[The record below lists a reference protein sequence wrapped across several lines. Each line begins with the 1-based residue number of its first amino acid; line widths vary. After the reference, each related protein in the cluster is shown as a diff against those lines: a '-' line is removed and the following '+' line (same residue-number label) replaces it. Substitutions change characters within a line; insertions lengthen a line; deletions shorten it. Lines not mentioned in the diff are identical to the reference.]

1 MRPKSA
7 AAPREAIRL
16 LALAGFNSGISHRSV
31 EPMLPKLAEEFATSV
46 SAVSIVMTTYAFAY
60 AAALLLQG
68 PLGDRYGKL
77 RVVTLGMALAG
88 LASLGCALA
97 WDLGSLAAMRLLTGM
112 FASASV
118 ALGMAYIGDVVPI
131 GERQTTIAHFI
142 AGSMLG
148 QMVGPL
154 VGGAFTDWVGWR
166 MSFASLGAVFL
177 AVAAIL
183 TVRTSS
189 GWSVSRTG
197 PFRPFAVYRDLWS
210 LNGMRWLFAVGTA
223 ETLFFF
229 GGYAFL
235 GAFFK
240 SRFDASFT
248 VIGLILAGFGLGGL
262 LYSSTARVL
271 IRALGERG
279 LVAAG
284 GTLGGVMF
292 VAVVLVPYL
301 SLAVPCT
308 IALGLAFYL
317 LHNTIQVKAT
327 EVAPDARGT
336 AVALYATAWALGQ
349 AIGIAAMGGV
359 IAAFGY
365 APAIVACGLLFAAL
379 GLWLRSN
386 LHRFRP

>member
-1 MRPKSA
+1 
-7 AAPREAIRL
+7 
-16 LALAGFNSGISHRSV
+16 
-31 EPMLPKLAEEFATSV
+31 MLPKLAEEFATSV
-46 SAVSIVMTTYAFAY
+46 SAASVVMTSYAFAY
-60 AAALLLQG
+60 AAALLLHG

-77 RVVTLGMALAG
+77 RVVTIGMALAG
-88 LASLGCALA
+88 IASLGCAAA
-97 WDLGSLAAMRLLTGM
+97 WDLGSLAAMRLFTGA

-166 MSFASLGAVFL
+166 LSFAALGVVFL
-177 AVAAIL
+177 GVAVIL
-183 TVRTSS
+183 TIRTSP
-189 GWSVSRTG
+189 GWAAARSG
-197 PFRPFAVYRDLWS
+197 PFRAFDVYRSLWS
-210 LNGMRWLFAVGTA
+210 RVAMRWLFAVGIA

-235 GAFFK
+235 GAFLK
-240 SRFDASFT
+240 ARFDVSFT
-248 VIGLILAGFGLGGL
+248 TVGLILAGYGFGGL

-271 IRALGERG
+271 IRVLGERG

-284 GTLGGVMF
+284 GLLGGAMF
-292 VAVVLVPYL
+292 VVVVLVPH
-301 SLAVPCT
+301 LALAAVCT
-308 IALGLAFYL
+308 TGLGLAFYL
-317 LHNTIQVKAT
+317 LHNTIQPKST

-349 AIGIAAMGGV
+349 AIGIAAIGGV
-359 IAAFGY
+359 VAAFGY
-365 APAIVACGLLFAAL
+365 APAIVACGLAFAAL